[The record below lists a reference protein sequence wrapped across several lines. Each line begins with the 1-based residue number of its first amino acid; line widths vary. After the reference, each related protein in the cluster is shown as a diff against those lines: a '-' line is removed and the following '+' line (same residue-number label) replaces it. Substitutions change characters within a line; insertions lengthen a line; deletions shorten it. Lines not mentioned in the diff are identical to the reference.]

1 MASRY
6 SASYCATIAS
16 REKRC
21 RASAAAALH
30 ILSDRARWQDM
41 SSAAAADARHRFSR
55 DAIVAQYEALYRDAI
70 EGGPSV

>member
-1 MASRY
+1 
-6 SASYCATIAS
+6 
-16 REKRC
+16 
-21 RASAAAALH
+21 
-30 ILSDRARWQDM
+30 M